1 MLEEE
6 HSFGFDVC
14 QESGKMEVF
23 AYHHLVKVEFFP
35 KSEPKEADKVVVTLW
50 AHRGEIVGYGLKPL
64 VQAMA
69 RGRGFSI
76 EVMPEKLAIFARKRC
91 TCMPRISWSTKKAE
105 RRSRKRVRR
114 PHLCCAGPIAWPA
127 DERVAVSGVPPG
139 SAFRPLTTA
148 AALSSAPARL
158 VCVLASANNFSTAS
172 APRAS

>member
-1 MLEEE
+1 MEKPQPHLRDLVVAKNAGVTGPEKAGRASVVLEEE
-6 HSFGFDVC
+6 QSFGFDVC

-76 EVMPEKLAIFARKRC
+76 EVMPEKLAIFAPAQTMYVYAANFAEHKEEREKESEEGQGPVSDLSGAREVDPAEFNTERKGA
-91 TCMPRISWSTKKAE
+91 KK
-105 RRSRKRVRR
+105 
-114 PHLCCAGPIAWPA
+114 
-127 DERVAVSGVPPG
+127 
-139 SAFRPLTTA
+139 SAA
-148 AALSSAPARL
+148 K
-158 VCVLASANNFSTAS
+158 
-172 APRAS
+172 